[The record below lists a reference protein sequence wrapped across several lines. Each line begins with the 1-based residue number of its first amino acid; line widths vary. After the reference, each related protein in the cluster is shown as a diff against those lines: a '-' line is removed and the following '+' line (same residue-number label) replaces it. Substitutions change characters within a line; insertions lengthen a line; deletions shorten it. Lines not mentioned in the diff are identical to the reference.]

1 MILSLKNI
9 CKRYDKEVLK
19 NISFSFEP
27 GKMYVIKGVSGCGKT
42 SLLNILGGLDS
53 AFDGER
59 HCDAERISYI
69 FQKSLLLSGLTVREN
84 LILIRNDKE
93 KIGQITEQLGIRS
106 LLERQP
112 SQLSGGERQRV
123 SIARAL
129 QNDPQLL
136 LADEPTASLDGKN
149 SRQIAKLLA
158 SLKSRNRI
166 VIVATHENCF
176 DDLADQILHLHYGE
190 LQDCSECTKR
200 TMQFYSQCAEACTD
214 LKLTGDRETPQ
225 KRKPLLRF
233 AVKRHPE
240 RFRFRSLL
248 PLALAFLLLL
258 AAGALEKNYSREARR
273 YAGSHYPM
281 DMIVLGRDRIDDF
294 PYKDELKV
302 YDYLTAK
309 ENGLAAY
316 YLLPKKDSV
325 LNIDGMLKYGSFP
338 EEETEV
344 IITQAAAAMLFPS
357 NDLSVCIGKEFRFC
371 GQKWTVGAVTD
382 DKTRTFS
389 ENIGADTY
397 YLFLEEAAVFID
409 YPALGRIA
417 EPSLP
422 FWDPYSVMCVLDGL
436 GMDPEKQAAVEEAK
450 TIRIELP
457 NGYVEEQKDL
467 INPFYQLID
476 FEQREINE
484 SLGRFYLIFAFL
496 CILLSLYMISVIR
509 AELFYRKKELGYL
522 QIFGLRKGETGRM
535 LIGEY
540 TVKAVAGLLL
550 GFAFFGVLLLIY
562 RTFLGA
568 WVWTNIL
575 SLVLCVFFVG
585 VYLACVS
592 IAICLFLKKSV
603 LSLIS

>member
-1 MILSLKNI
+1 MILTLKNI
-9 CKRYDKEVLK
+9 CKSYDKEVLK
-19 NISFSFEP
+19 NVSFTFEP
-27 GKMYVIKGVSGCGKT
+27 GKLYVIKGVSGCGKT
-42 SLLNILGGLDS
+42 SLLNILGGLDT
-53 AFDGER
+53 AFEGER
-59 HCDAERISYI
+59 HCDAKQIAYV

-84 LILIRNDKE
+84 LILIRNDE
-93 KIGQITEQLGIRS
+93 KKIKQITEKLGIRS
-106 LLERQP
+106 LLDRLP

-136 LADEPTASLDGKN
+136 LADEPTASLDGEN
-149 SRQIAKLLA
+149 SHQIAKLLA
-158 SLKSRNRI
+158 SLKSQNRI
-166 VIVATHENCF
+166 IIVATHENCF

-190 LQDCSECTKR
+190 LQDCPECTEL
-200 TMQFYSQCAEACTD
+200 TGQFFSQCEEDDTD
-214 LKLTGDRETPQ
+214 VKLSGDFETLQ
-225 KRKPLLRF
+225 KRKPLLYL

-240 RFRFRSLL
+240 RFRFHSLL

-258 AAGALEKNYSREARR
+258 SAGALEKNYSREARR
-273 YAGSHYPM
+273 FAVSRYPM
-281 DMIVLGRDRIDDF
+281 DMIVLGRDKIADF
-294 PYKDELKV
+294 PYCDELKV
-302 YDYLTAK
+302 YDYLMVQ
-309 ENGLAAY
+309 ENGLTAY

-325 LNIDGMLKYGSFP
+325 LHIDGMLKYGSFP

-344 IITQAAAAMLFPS
+344 IITQAAAAMLFSS
-357 NDLSVCIGKEFRFC
+357 NNLSDCIGKRFIFC
-371 GQKWTVGAVTD
+371 GQEWTVGAVTD

-389 ENIGADTY
+389 ENIGTDTY
-397 YLFLEEAAVFID
+397 YLFLEEAALFID
-409 YPALGRIA
+409 YHALGRIA

-484 SLGRFYLIFAFL
+484 SLRRFYLIFAFL

-522 QIFGLRKGETGRM
+522 QIFGLSKGETRRM

-540 TVKAVAGLLL
+540 TVKAVIGLLL
-550 GFAFFGVLLLIY
+550 GFASFGVLLLIY
-562 RTFLGA
+562 RIFLGA
-568 WVWTNIL
+568 WVWTNSL
-575 SLVLCVFFVG
+575 SLGLCVFFAG

-592 IAICLFLKKSV
+592 TTTCLFLRKSV